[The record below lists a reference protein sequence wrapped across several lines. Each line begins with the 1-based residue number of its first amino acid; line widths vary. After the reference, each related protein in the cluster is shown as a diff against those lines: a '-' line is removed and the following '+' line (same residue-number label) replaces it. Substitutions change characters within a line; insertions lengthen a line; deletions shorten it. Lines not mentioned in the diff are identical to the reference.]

1 MRADP
6 NMEPRAVER
15 QAVAMPSTTKYCE
28 THEACGGDSVGST
41 WGRHP
46 QLSEQGGEL
55 KKSRARSTQA
65 AAKRS
70 GGRV

>member
-1 MRADP
+1 MRSRARACMMRADP

-41 WGRHP
+41 WG
-46 QLSEQGGEL
+46 
-55 KKSRARSTQA
+55 AAST
-65 AAKRS
+65 AKRA
-70 GGRV
+70 GRRAEEKPR